1 MEVQRHVGDK
11 AHKKCKAAVILVPL
25 SSFGCSIVPFMV
37 WLWDLAGGHD
47 SQQTQALEGV
57 CLHVYTHTYRM
68 TYTYANA
75 HVIYHQ
81 AMSAFTLL
89 IVFLKPD
96 MRI

>member
-37 WLWDLAGGHD
+37 WLWDLVGGHD

-57 CLHVYTHTYRM
+57 CLHVYTHTH
-68 TYTYANA
+68 TQNDIHICKCSCHIPPSNVSI
-75 HVIYHQ
+75 HVVDCF
-81 AMSAFTLL
+81 SKT
-89 IVFLKPD
+89 
-96 MRI
+96 